1 MQIAQWQA
9 QPDFDYNRELVEGG
23 MTFTEWLWMKFRELI
38 NEIFGDTMV
47 GDYKWWLLS
56 VAILAIVGF
65 AIWYVRHYYPDLF
78 RRKND
83 EEQKYGDT
91 EDTIY
96 GVDFDTAIS
105 QAVGREDY
113 REAIR
118 LVYLRTLKAL
128 SDTHQI
134 DWQLFKTP
142 SQYVRELSAACSPS
156 SGAAA
161 ATPANTAAA
170 TPAAFRMLTAHFLRV
185 RYGNFPATH
194 ALYDDVE
201 KLGKEVIHES

>member
-1 MQIAQWQA
+1 
-9 QPDFDYNRELVEGG
+9 
-23 MTFTEWLWMKFRELI
+23 MTFTEWLWMKFNELI
-38 NEIFGDTMV
+38 DELFGDSLG

-56 VAILAIVGF
+56 AAGLAIVGF
-65 AIWYVRHYYPDLF
+65 VIWYVRRYHPDLF
-78 RRKND
+78 RRKD
-83 EEQKYGDT
+83 EENQDYGDT

-118 LVYLRTLKAL
+118 LVYLRTLKSL

-142 SQYVRELSAACSPS
+142 SQYVRELSASCSQG

-161 ATPANTAAA
+161 ANPATAAA
-170 TPAAFRMLTAHFLRV
+170 TANPAAANPAAFRMLTAHFLRV

-201 KLGKEVIHES
+201 KLGKEVSHEP